1 MMPHGPTKSDG
12 RSSCA
17 DEARSPAAARI
28 EEAPAADASLAL
40 LDEVV
45 AKLVPYMT
53 EAIIP
58 TGQVVNPLLDVW
70 EAAHAIDPIA
80 SSPIEHLL
88 TSLLTRAWVTR
99 AELLS
104 VLDEVRASALQAT
117 LLSDALTT
125 P

>member
-1 MMPHGPTKSDG
+1 MMPHRPARSDG
-12 RSSCA
+12 RSSCTDA
-17 DEARSPAAARI
+17 ARSPAGDRI
-28 EEAPAADASLAL
+28 EEAPTADASLAL

-45 AKLVPYMT
+45 AKLGPYMT

-88 TSLLTRAWVTR
+88 TSLLSRAWVTP
-99 AELLS
+99 AELMS
-104 VLDEVRASALQAT
+104 TLDEVRATALQAT
-117 LLSDALTT
+117 LLSAALTT
-125 P
+125 A